1 MQAAQAQRDPL
12 PGIAIA
18 RYKDSTNGT
27 FQTKGLCAQAP

>member
-1 MQAAQAQRDPL
+1 MQTAQVQEDPF
-12 PGIAIA
+12 PGIAIV